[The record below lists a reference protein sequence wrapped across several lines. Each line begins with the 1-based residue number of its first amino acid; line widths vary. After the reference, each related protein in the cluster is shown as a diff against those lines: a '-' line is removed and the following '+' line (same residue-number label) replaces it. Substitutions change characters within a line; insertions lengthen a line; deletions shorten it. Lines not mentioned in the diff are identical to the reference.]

1 MGKALGS
8 NPGTGGKESRVYV
21 EDRIVIMEGRVTAWL
36 TIREYWLR
44 EAELQAS
51 LR

>member
-8 NPGTGGKESRVYV
+8 NPGTGGKESRVCV
-21 EDRIVIMEGRVTAWL
+21 ENSNNGRESNSAWL